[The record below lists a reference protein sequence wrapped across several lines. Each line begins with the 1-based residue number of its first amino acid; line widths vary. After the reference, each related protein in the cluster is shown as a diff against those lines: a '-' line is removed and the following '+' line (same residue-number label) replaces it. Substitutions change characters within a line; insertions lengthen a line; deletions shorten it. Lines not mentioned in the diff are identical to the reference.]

1 MDLVVEKPSLITMEE
16 LVHGITAIAGP
27 GRVPGMRHETLGH
40 LVEQAPVVVL
50 HLAELEE
57 DLVSIDALIGL
68 AESEMGQKIFGDN
81 AKNVAEEGRKAKAAG
96 AKNCFCDA
104 CKAVEAILSKKEEML
119 A

>member
-1 MDLVVEKPSLITMEE
+1 MDKQILDFVTEKTNALIAAPSCCKEAKEAAQNWLAAVGTDKEKD
-16 LVHGITAIAGP
+16 
-27 GRVPGMRHETLGH
+27 
-40 LVEQAPVVVL
+40 
-50 HLAELEE
+50 LAELEE

>member
-1 MDLVVEKPSLITMEE
+1 MDKQVLDFVTEQTHALIAAPSWCKDAKEAAQSWLAAVGTEKETEE
-16 LVHGITAIAGP
+16 TKKYI
-27 GRVPGMRHETLGH
+27 
-40 LVEQAPVVVL
+40 
-50 HLAELEE
+50 AELEE

-68 AESEMGQKIFGDN
+68 AESEMGAKIFGDN

-104 CKAVEAILSKKEEML
+104 CRAVEAILSKKNEML

>member
-1 MDLVVEKPSLITMEE
+1 MDKQVLDFVTEQTHALIAAPSCCKVAKEAAQSWLAAVGTEKETEE
-16 LVHGITAIAGP
+16 TKKYI
-27 GRVPGMRHETLGH
+27 
-40 LVEQAPVVVL
+40 
-50 HLAELEE
+50 AELEE

-68 AESEMGQKIFGDN
+68 AESEMGAKIFGDN

-104 CKAVEAILSKKEEML
+104 CRAVEAILSKKNEML